1 MNTPSNHLGNMK
13 LFINLLFLTGLLC
26 TGLTSISAQQILL
39 DKPVRAGELILFP
52 EISNGSNYYYLADK
66 PRLALHPDGDPQFSF
81 VRYVKNELSDG
92 SGNNS
97 IIESNTGGGVLHALV
112 ELSVSDDQIKEAQS
126 ALRRIDGDGRIV
138 GPVIFK
144 SGSVALISA
153 IANEQGDMVERIV
166 GLGNAPILE
175 TQKSA
180 VAVQLNKLGS
190 KILWETFNTPTP
202 DFSINFEME
211 VEGFLS
217 PKRVLI
223 EADFERVYKHKA
235 FEAAATTPVLSAEI
249 SAAFDDLSDVGAIK
263 VTQIGTDEQLDRLK
277 ETAYNQ
283 LINLMFDKIGGTGVP
298 QMNEILPG
306 QGQPSMLERA
316 TTSLNRARDETRQ
329 ENARI
334 DNLRAQMRA
343 NEARVRD
350 GAQSRAQARAQQHG
364 RTIQAPQGAQRRPA
378 SDATA
383 ESSGSGLSAEDIPE
397 RQAMPSLAVA
407 VSYRMKEIKRTGKYT
422 IDLNKYT
429 ETTRSMPFAY
439 NPGNVRAQC
448 PDCFLEV
455 NLDDDLMK
463 QREINASLGGLN
475 TSDFDYINFVNVVMK
490 KKHQNGQESVNELK
504 IDKSKFDQTGNF
516 FRMMYGWKGDTN
528 RDEWLKYEYRTMWS
542 FKGGHSIET
551 PWEST
556 EFGSIAL
563 SPSVVEKPVYIE
575 VDENFV
581 FDEDVRGI
589 EIKLF
594 SKISD
599 REEMQSINLKTQSEE
614 LSKTVKLL
622 LPRDVEAY
630 EYQVTYFIRG
640 QDPRSTNRIQSN
652 YGRIDIDRFL

>member
-1 MNTPSNHLGNMK
+1 
-13 LFINLLFLTGLLC
+13 
-26 TGLTSISAQQILL
+26 
-39 DKPVRAGELILFP
+39 
-52 EISNGSNYYYLADK
+52 
-66 PRLALHPDGDPQFSF
+66 
-81 VRYVKNELSDG
+81 
-92 SGNNS
+92 
-97 IIESNTGGGVLHALV
+97 
-112 ELSVSDDQIKEAQS
+112 
-126 ALRRIDGDGRIV
+126 
-138 GPVIFK
+138 
-144 SGSVALISA
+144 
-153 IANEQGDMVERIV
+153 
-166 GLGNAPILE
+166 
-175 TQKSA
+175 
-180 VAVQLNKLGS
+180 
-190 KILWETFNTPTP
+190 
-202 DFSINFEME
+202 
-211 VEGFLS
+211 
-217 PKRVLI
+217 
-223 EADFERVYKHKA
+223 
-235 FEAAATTPVLSAEI
+235 
-249 SAAFDDLSDVGAIK
+249 
-263 VTQIGTDEQLDRLK
+263 
-277 ETAYNQ
+277 
-283 LINLMFDKIGGTGVP
+283 
-298 QMNEILPG
+298 
-306 QGQPSMLERA
+306 
-316 TTSLNRARDETRQ
+316 
-329 ENARI
+329 
-334 DNLRAQMRA
+334 
-343 NEARVRD
+343 
-350 GAQSRAQARAQQHG
+350 
-364 RTIQAPQGAQRRPA
+364 
-378 SDATA
+378 
-383 ESSGSGLSAEDIPE
+383 
-397 RQAMPSLAVA
+397 MPSLAVA